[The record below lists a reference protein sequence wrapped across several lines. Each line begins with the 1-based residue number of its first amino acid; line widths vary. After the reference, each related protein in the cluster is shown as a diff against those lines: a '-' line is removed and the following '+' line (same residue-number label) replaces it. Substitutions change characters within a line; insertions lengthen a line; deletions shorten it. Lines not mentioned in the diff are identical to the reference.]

1 MKYLTVLLLPPLL
14 LLSVTLSDATCQNSS
29 PDHNFREQYI
39 RHVQYASRV
48 LDLAKAMPAEKYSW
62 RPDEGV
68 MSVEEVYTHIAR
80 YNYLYP
86 ATSLDIPAPDDVDME
101 NMESITGKDRV
112 VAVLEASINHLM
124 NAVKEMPVEKLHKST
139 QLYGR
144 TVNGQAVLMQH
155 ITHMSEHV
163 GQSIAYARMNGIVPP
178 WNR

>member
-1 MKYLTVLLLPPLL
+1 MKTLSALFLSTLI
-14 LLSVTLSDATCQNSS
+14 LLSFGTPDSSAQTSGSDN
-29 PDHNFREQYI
+29 NFRQQFT
-39 RHVQYASRV
+39 RHFQYASRV
-48 LDLAKAMPAEKYSW
+48 LELAKAMPAETYSW
-62 RPDEGV
+62 RPGEGV

-86 ATSLDIPAPDDVDME
+86 ATSLDIPAPDGVDME
-101 NMESITGKDRV
+101 NMESVTGKENV
-112 VAVLEASINHLM
+112 IALLEASINHLM
-124 NAVKEMPVEKLHKST
+124 EAVKQMPDAKLSEET